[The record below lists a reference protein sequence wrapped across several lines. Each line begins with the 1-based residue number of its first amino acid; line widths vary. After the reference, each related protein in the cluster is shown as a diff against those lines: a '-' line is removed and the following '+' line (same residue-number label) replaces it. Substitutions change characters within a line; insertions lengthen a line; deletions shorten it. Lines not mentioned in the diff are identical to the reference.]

1 VVGKPVTATS
11 ASVSTAA
18 DSKKAKAEKTEAEL
32 GLYCH
37 SVSRNIDHLH
47 KPWPVVY
54 SSKRQSKNEAK
65 FTE

>member
-1 VVGKPVTATS
+1 MTATS

-47 KPWPVVY
+47 KP
-54 SSKRQSKNEAK
+54 
-65 FTE
+65 